1 MGLEGCLHQLRIID
15 VPSQKVVHLATQL
28 VFQELMQLFHRLFPA
43 LMVFLRQLI
52 MQYIHLSLLG
62 FSYLSTVA
70 LVTSAVEEAG
80 LVMMAAADPTLP
92 RRSHIY

>member
-1 MGLEGCLHQLRIID
+1 
-15 VPSQKVVHLATQL
+15 
-28 VFQELMQLFHRLFPA
+28 MQLFHRLFPA
-43 LMVFLRQLI
+43 LMVFSQQLI
-52 MQYIHLSLLG
+52 MQGIYLSLLG
-62 FSYLSTVA
+62 FSYLNMGA